1 MNTEQM
7 LRYEAE
13 KKSQGIAFVLWWLLG
28 IFGAHRFYLNRKAT
42 AIVQLLLAI
51 SVVGWVVLIPW
62 LFVDLFLIWGM
73 TSSYN
78 QALITRVKEAG
89 A

>member
-7 LRYEAE
+7 LRYEAA
-13 KKSQGIAFVLWWLLG
+13 KKSQGIAFILWWLLG
-28 IFGAHRFYLNRKAT
+28 IFGAHRFYLKRNTT

-51 SVVGWVVLIPW
+51 SVVGWAVLIPW
-62 LFVDLFLIWGM
+62 LIVDLFLIWGM
-73 TSSYN
+73 ASSYN
-78 QALITRVKEAG
+78 QDLITRMKEAG